1 MLPDALLLVSVI
13 LSALAVGLCIVII
26 YRFGRGAA
34 STSPILEQRLVGIE
48 RAIGRS
54 DAILRD
60 EFGRGRDET
69 RDGAR
74 SLREEISGLF
84 ERLAGSLRGSLNDL
98 STGQQGQLETFA
110 ARLNEARTGASADA
124 RNLREEIQLVLKQ
137 LGEAV
142 GNRISELV
150 TAQSEKL
157 DSVTG
162 QITALTEGNE
172 RRQEVLRTNVEAKLG
187 ELKTDAGLNA
197 KALREE
203 MQSTLQRLGETI
215 TSAIGQLVTLQG
227 EKLDAVTGQIT
238 ALTEGNERRQDT
250 LRANVEAKLGELK
263 TDAGL
268 SAKALR
274 EEITSNLQ
282 TLGSALGQTIEQI
295 SQSQK
300 ERLDRVSGSVTE
312 LTQKSGEQQEA
323 LRKTV
328 EERLDAIRRE
338 NTEKLDQMR
347 QTVDEKLQSTL
358 DQRLGASFQ
367 IVADRL
373 EQVYRSM
380 GEMQTLA
387 SGVGDLKRL
396 LTNVKSRG
404 TWGEVALGNLLE
416 EMMAPD
422 QYGRNVE
429 IVPGSNQ
436 RVEYAVRLPG
446 DGENPVWLP
455 LDAKFPVEDYE
466 RLVDASQRGDVDA
479 VEIAAKAIETVI
491 RGSARTISEKYIHSP
506 HSTDFAVL
514 FLPTEGL
521 FAEVVR
527 RPGLV
532 DTLQREWH
540 IMVAGPTTL
549 VSLLVSLR
557 VGFRSLA
564 IQRHSNEVWKVLAAV
579 KTEFGRFGGLLD
591 KVSKKLQQTQ
601 NVIDVEVGRS
611 RRAMDRKLQDVE
623 VLPEIEALAVLE
635 LDGPE
640 ETVADEEAER
650 YAAE

>member
-1 MLPDALLLVSVI
+1 MPLDALLLISVI
-13 LSALAVGLCIVII
+13 LSALSVVLCIVIV
-26 YRFGRGAA
+26 YRSGRGSA
-34 STSPILEQRLVGIE
+34 SISPILEQRLVGIE
-48 RAIGRS
+48 GAIGRS
-54 DAILRD
+54 DTILRD

-69 RDGAR
+69 REGAR
-74 SLREEISGLF
+74 SLREEVTGLF
-84 ERLAGSLRGSLNDL
+84 ERLAGSLRASLNDL
-98 STGQQGQLETFA
+98 STGQRGQLETFA
-110 ARLNEARTGASADA
+110 AHLNEARTGAAADS

-137 LGEAV
+137 LGETV
-142 GNRISELV
+142 GNHIGELV
-150 TAQSEKL
+150 TAQGEKL
-157 DSVTG
+157 ESVTG

-172 RRQEVLRTNVEAKLG
+172 RRQEILRTNVEAKLG

-203 MQSTLQRLGETI
+203 
-215 TSAIGQLVTLQG
+215 
-227 EKLDAVTGQIT
+227 
-238 ALTEGNERRQDT
+238 
-250 LRANVEAKLGELK
+250 
-263 TDAGL
+263 
-268 SAKALR
+268 
-274 EEITSNLQ
+274 ITSNLQ
-282 TLGSALGQTIEQI
+282 TLGTALGQTVEQI

-312 LTQKSGEQQEA
+312 LTQKSSEQQEA

-328 EERLDAIRRE
+328 EERLDAIRKE

-404 TWGEVALGNLLE
+404 TWGEVALGNVLE

-446 DGENPVWLP
+446 DGEIPVWLP

-521 FAEVVR
+521 FAEVIR

-532 DTLQREWH
+532 DALQREWH

-579 KTEFGRFGGLLD
+579 KTEFGKFGGIID
-591 KVSKKLQQTQ
+591 KVSKKLQETQ
-601 NVIDVEVGRS
+601 NVIDVEVGRR
-611 RRAMDRKLQDVE
+611 RRAMDRKLQGVE
-623 VLPEIEALAVLE
+623 LLPEIEAVAVLE
-635 LDGPE
+635 LDDPE
-640 ETVADEEAER
+640 EPAIEEADRE
-650 YAAE
+650 AAE